1 MQPKIKTF
9 ELGGVKLLT
18 LNKNVDERGF
28 FCEVLRQ
35 DWLDFFDGKIPK
47 QVNVS
52 KSWPGIIRAWHRH
65 ERGQIDYFMTLEGA
79 YKICIYDGDNNSK
92 TYGKLEE
99 IVISEDKL
107 QVLRFPGKYWHGTQT
122 VSSKPSLTVYYS
134 NNLYD
139 YENPDEGR
147 KPWNS
152 ADIIDP
158 RTSKAYDWTNPPHK

>member
-1 MQPKIKTF
+1 
-9 ELGGVKLLT
+9 
-18 LNKNVDERGF
+18 
-28 FCEVLRQ
+28 
-35 DWLDFFDGKIPK
+35 
-47 QVNVS
+47 
-52 KSWPGIIRAWHRH
+52 
-65 ERGQIDYFMTLEGA
+65 MTLEGA

-99 IVISEDKL
+99 IVVSEDKL